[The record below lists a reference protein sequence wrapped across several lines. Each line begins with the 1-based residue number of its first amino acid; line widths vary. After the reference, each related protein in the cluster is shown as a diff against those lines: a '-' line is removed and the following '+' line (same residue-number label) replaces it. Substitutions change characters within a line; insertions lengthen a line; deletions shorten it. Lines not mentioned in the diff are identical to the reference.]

1 MQRFRND
8 VNWFPKI
15 FTGKA
20 IVFFISIF
28 WAEEYAQEE
37 YSSLLKVT
45 KEDVNIAF
53 DVSIFSFTY
62 NIT

>member
-1 MQRFRND
+1 MMLIGSQKYLREMQLY
-8 VNWFPKI
+8 VLL
-15 FTGKA
+15 
-20 IVFFISIF
+20 VFFKRKNN
-28 WAEEYAQEE
+28 AQEE

-53 DVSIFSFTY
+53 DVSIFSFTS